1 MKNNIFEIT
10 YEKKIRVDY
19 NALIKFIKL
28 NGFEFVDYDP
38 RDYHYDMYE
47 NEKLSG
53 NKNLKTYLY
62 VPNLE
67 RFDKH
72 ETIEFYIKYC
82 IDQLAN
88 MLNIDK
94 NDLVVKLAFETF

>member
-1 MKNNIFEIT
+1 MIDNIFEIT
-10 YEKKIRVDY
+10 YEKKIRVNY
-19 NALIKFIKL
+19 NSLIKFIKL
-28 NGFEFVDYDP
+28 NGFEYSGYDP

-47 NEKLSG
+47 NEKL
-53 NKNLKTYLY
+53 KLYLY

-67 RFDKH
+67 RFGEH

-94 NDLVVKLAFETF
+94 NDLVVKLAYETF

>member
-1 MKNNIFEIT
+1 MNQTIFEIT
-10 YEKKIRVDY
+10 YERKIRVDY
-19 NALIKFIKL
+19 NSLIKFIKL
-28 NGFEFVDYDP
+28 NGFEYVGYDP

-47 NEKLSG
+47 NENLSG
-53 NKNLKTYLY
+53 NIKLKNYLY

-72 ETIEFYIKYC
+72 ENIEFYIKYC

-88 MLNIDK
+88 MLNLDK
-94 NDLVVKLAFETF
+94 NGLVVKLAFETF